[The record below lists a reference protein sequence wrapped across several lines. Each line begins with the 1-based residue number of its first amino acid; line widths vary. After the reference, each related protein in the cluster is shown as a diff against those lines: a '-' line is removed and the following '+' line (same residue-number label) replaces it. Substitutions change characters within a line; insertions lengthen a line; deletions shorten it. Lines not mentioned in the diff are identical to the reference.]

1 MVKKGTD
8 VSACHLPAA
17 HAQIE
22 RIGHGAVKS
31 VFLSVRVCAHQMCP
45 PGSPQLRA
53 SVKQKV
59 KKHIYSFLEN

>member
-8 VSACHLPAA
+8 VSTCHLPAA
-17 HAQIE
+17 HAQNE

-45 PGSPQLRA
+45 PDSKLKLLKIAQQVSSMIFP
-53 SVKQKV
+53 S
-59 KKHIYSFLEN
+59 S